1 MKAKVTTLQR
11 GITKNLNGK
20 VDRIKSVA
28 SYLNTVVVRQY
39 VNAQVTRWKTQGSSE
54 GYGWAPLDAAYAKRK
69 KRIYAGYMG
78 GGSQMMIATGKL
90 FTTVTTPSDDG
101 AAGFRKV
108 VLPRGIIIS
117 VSASGDNEYFKY
129 ADEARTFTSW
139 GRKTMGEMRKG
150 LREFIFF
157 ARNQG

>member
-1 MKAKVTTLQR
+1 MSAKITTLEN
-11 GITKNLNGK
+11 GIQKNLNAK
-20 VDRIKSVA
+20 LDRLKSVA

-39 VNAQVTRWKTQGSSE
+39 VNAQVNRWKTLGGSE
-54 GYGWAPLDAAYAKRK
+54 GNNWHALNPDYARRK

-78 GGSQMMIATGKL
+78 GGSQMMVATGKL

-129 ADEARTFTSW
+129 ADEARSFTSW
-139 GRKTMGEMRKG
+139 GKQTMGEMRKG
-150 LREFIFF
+150 LRQFIFF